1 MQQEGTR
8 SVLDLL
14 SWKCLRDIQVGAM
27 KGQTLL
33 REVRGD
39 VNCGLEAEVQVCA
52 LIRMEKGIFSA
63 SPSFSVL
70 LFFSPLMSI
79 LVPIFSYCSQILLA
93 QML

>member
-1 MQQEGTR
+1 MRRMQPEGTR

-39 VNCGLEAEVQVCA
+39 VNCGLEAEVQV
-52 LIRMEKGIFSA
+52 
-63 SPSFSVL
+63 
-70 LFFSPLMSI
+70 
-79 LVPIFSYCSQILLA
+79 
-93 QML
+93 